1 MQNKKQ
7 KLTALLLSVGL
18 IGTASATPAA
28 FDSSAFEGT
37 LTTGVGSAATIAGT
51 MAAVAAG
58 VMAWRKIAKYFN
70 KAG

>member
-1 MQNKKQ
+1 MNKKQ
-7 KLTALLLSVGL
+7 KALAILLSLGVVGQV
-18 IGTASATPAA
+18 SAAPS
-28 FDSSAFEGT
+28 FDSSAFEST

>member
-1 MQNKKQ
+1 MNKVNKI
-7 KLTALLLSVGL
+7 LLGLGASLGLVGSV
-18 IGTASATPAA
+18 SAAPA
-28 FDSSAFEGT
+28 FDSSAFETT